1 MTAITDKANLEYRD
15 MASPGSTVP
24 NDPDK
29 LGIRQLFALIDIA
42 LASLGVNGAITVKK
56 ATRALLF
63 ADLAHIADTLGVVYN
78 DATPAYNGIYS
89 KVGGSG
95 SGSWSLT
102 ALALPA
108 SFSADLAEVL
118 AATEAVD
125 AAVLAAEAARD
136 ASQGFAEDSAAA
148 LDASEV
154 ALAGLGIDQFFDTK
168 AAANA
173 GTIANGELIL
183 VWADESQGGART
195 FYVKEAG
202 VLVFK
207 AQVGAPSRYH
217 SSAGNVFYG
226 SLAPLLNNT
235 PAGTKNGDINTGFG
249 FGNMPNATSAY
260 ACSTFGYAA
269 GNAITT
275 GHSNTLIGYQSG
287 LAITTGIMNTL
298 VGVDA
303 GFISTAMNR
312 SVILGHHCVNTG
324 NYTGTGLVAIGQQT
338 ARPLTEGDD
347 HIVIGRNSQANAPA
361 TGSGQSVIVGCNSAL
376 ATAVVTSVVIGK
388 DIMQSSGA
396 GTRTITDCYLA
407 GYRALFGVRSS
418 TDDCILGPY
427 ALFQADGSTVDSVG
441 NTAFGGRAGY
451 LVSSTNCLFM
461 GYRAAAKTVS
471 GSLTGVVALGYRAGD
486 TAGGGTA
493 LVNND
498 FVLANSEA
506 DASRLI
512 WGNFA
517 TGNVN
522 VQNDLTIGGDT
533 LKVTTART
541 PASATAAGTAGEIC
555 WDASYI
561 YVCTA
566 TDTWKR
572 VAIATW

>member
-1 MTAITDKANLEYRD
+1 MTAGKTVPELTPATPPIVGTDELVVYR
-15 MASPGSTVP
+15 SPGPLKRATTADVRTYMAAGSQPLDADLTA
-24 NDPDK
+24 
-29 LGIRQLFALIDIA
+29 IAALTSAANKMPYATGAQAWA
-42 LASLGVNGAITVKK
+42 LTDLTAAG
-56 ATRALLF
+56 RALLDD
-63 ADLAHIADTLGVVYN
+63 ADAAAQRTTLGLGPQRY
-78 DATPAYNGIYS
+78 DATS
-89 KVGGSG
+89 
-95 SGSWSLT
+95 
-102 ALALPA
+102 
-108 SFSADLAEVL
+108 
-118 AATEAVD
+118 
-125 AAVLAAEAARD
+125 
-136 ASQGFAEDSAAA
+136 
-148 LDASEV
+148 
-154 ALAGLGIDQFFDTK
+154 
-168 AAANA
+168 
-173 GTIANGELIL
+173 
-183 VWADESQGGART
+183 
-195 FYVKEAG
+195 
-202 VLVFK
+202 
-207 AQVGAPSRYH
+207 
-217 SSAGNVFYG
+217 GNVFYG

-235 PAGTKNGDINTGFG
+235 PAGTKDGDINTGFG

-275 GHSNTLIGYQSG
+275 GHSNTLLGYQSG

-324 NYTGTGLVAIGQQT
+324 NYTGTGLIAIGQQT

-347 HIVIGRNSQANAPA
+347 HIVIGRNAQANSPA
-361 TGSGQSVIVGCNSAL
+361 TGSGQSVILGTNSAL
-376 ATAVVTSVVIGK
+376 ASSVVTSVVIGK

-396 GTRTITDCYLA
+396 GTRTVTDCYLA

-451 LVSSTNCLFM
+451 LTASTNCLFM

-471 GSLTGVVALGYRAGD
+471 GSLSGVVALGYRAGD
-486 TAGGGTA
+486 SAGGGTA
-493 LVNND
+493 LADND

-506 DASRLI
+506 DSSRLI

-522 VQNDLTIGGDT
+522 IQNDLTIGGDT
-533 LKVTTART
+533 VKVTTART

-555 WDASYI
+555 WDTSYI

-566 TDTWKR
+566 TNTWKR

>member
-1 MTAITDKANLEYRD
+1 MTAGKTVPELTPETPPIVGTDELVVYR
-15 MASPGSTVP
+15 SPGPLKRATTATVRTYMAATSQP
-24 NDPDK
+24 LDADLTAIAALTSAANK
-29 LGIRQLFALIDIA
+29 LPYAT
-42 LASLGVNGAITVKK
+42 GAGTW
-56 ATRALLF
+56 AMTDLTAAGRALLED
-63 ADLAHIADTLGVVYN
+63 A
-78 DATPAYNGIYS
+78 DATAQRTTLEIGPLRYS
-89 KVGGSG
+89 AVSGNSFGGGS
-95 SGSWSLT
+95 T
-102 ALALPA
+102 
-108 SFSADLAEVL
+108 
-118 AATEAVD
+118 
-125 AAVLAAEAARD
+125 
-136 ASQGFAEDSAAA
+136 
-148 LDASEV
+148 
-154 ALAGLGIDQFFDTK
+154 
-168 AAANA
+168 
-173 GTIANGELIL
+173 
-183 VWADESQGGART
+183 
-195 FYVKEAG
+195 
-202 VLVFK
+202 
-207 AQVGAPSRYH
+207 
-217 SSAGNVFYG
+217 
-226 SLAPLLNNT
+226 APLLNNT
-235 PAGTKNGDINTGFG
+235 PAGTKDGDINTGFG
-249 FGNMPNATSAY
+249 FANMPNATSAY

-275 GHSNTLIGYQSG
+275 GHSNTLLGYQSG

-324 NYTGTGLVAIGQQT
+324 NYTGTGLIAIGQQT
-338 ARPLTEGDD
+338 ARSLTEGDD

-376 ATAVVTSVVIGK
+376 ASAVVTSVVIGK

-396 GTRTITDCYLA
+396 GTRTVTDCYLA

-506 DASRLI
+506 DSSRLI

-522 VQNDLTIGGDT
+522 IQNDLTIGGDT

-541 PASATAAGTAGEIC
+541 PASATAVGTAGEIC

-566 TDTWKR
+566 TNTWKR